1 MLCSCSCQFLCNLE
15 TGSASHEKSSVA
27 VSILGTWRSATVCY
41 FNLGW
46 VWGSVWA
53 MSGAVFWGRKLYMDI
68 YIYIWILYGKWHQ
81 SGLCFGLW
89 FGERST
95 IWILYGQSWQNWAFK
110 QAVAWNKLVSQ
121 IITSFVSLWRYGPGV
136 LKGPPHLCRTCNYSQ
151 LLDVA

>member
-1 MLCSCSCQFLCNLE
+1 MFMFMPIFVQSGNGQCLPRKIQRCCLYIGNL
-15 TGSASHEKSSVA
+15 K
-27 VSILGTWRSATVCY
+27 VSNSLLLQSGLG
-41 FNLGW
+41 LGLGLGY
-46 VWGSVWA
+46 VWGCVLGKEA
-53 MSGAVFWGRKLYMDI
+53 LYG
-68 YIYIWILYGKWHQ
+68 YIWILYGKWHQ